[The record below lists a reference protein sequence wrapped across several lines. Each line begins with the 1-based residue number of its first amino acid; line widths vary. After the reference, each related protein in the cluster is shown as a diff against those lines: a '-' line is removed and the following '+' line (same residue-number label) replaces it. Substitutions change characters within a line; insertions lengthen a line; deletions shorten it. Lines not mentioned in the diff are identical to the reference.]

1 MTGVGGEGRGNN
13 LYAFAFSENAGS
25 KAQVKELILQK
36 LPSDITAVA
45 QTENSAGHCKQ
56 VKAIRA
62 FSFRYGNAPARE
74 MSPKLATDRTGF
86 SQKDWFGSIN

>member
-1 MTGVGGEGRGNN
+1 MDSSPFSEGISFGHCRGRGKRISPTRVTGVGGEGRGNN

-45 QTENSAGHCKQ
+45 
-56 VKAIRA
+56 
-62 FSFRYGNAPARE
+62 
-74 MSPKLATDRTGF
+74 
-86 SQKDWFGSIN
+86 